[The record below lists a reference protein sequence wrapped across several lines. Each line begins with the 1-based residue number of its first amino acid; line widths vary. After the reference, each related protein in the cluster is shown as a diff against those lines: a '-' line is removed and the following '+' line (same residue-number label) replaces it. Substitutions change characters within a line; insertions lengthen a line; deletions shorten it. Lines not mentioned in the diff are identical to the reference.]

1 MQSNIMSIIYGRTDS
16 EKRLLD
22 NCPNE
27 VKKIE
32 DISLVR
38 RHYEKKLEENSGFFG
53 LFRRWNAKRQIHK
66 IENNRRLQKG
76 ARGEI
81 RVLEELAKLGDDYH
95 VLCGMRMRLPYAVT
109 YRGEKNLKSAQMDFV
124 VVCKKGVFLIE
135 VKNWS
140 DEYLENYV
148 ERNPYEQTERAGRV
162 LWISL
167 DNVFSNIQVTNVL
180 LSISGNIPY
189 DNNYRVF
196 VTSLERISWFLQKKD
211 EILDDKDVKRIVS
224 QLKWYVTK

>member
-1 MQSNIMSIIYGRTDS
+1 MSIIYGRTDS

-22 NCPNE
+22 RYPDE

-32 DISLVR
+32 DVPQVR
-38 RHYEKKLEENSGFFG
+38 KYYEQKLKEDSGIFGFFKK
-53 LFRRWNAKRQIHK
+53 WNTKRQLNK
-66 IENNRRLQKG
+66 IENNTRLHKG
-76 ARGEI
+76 AKGEI

-95 VLCGMRMRLPYAVT
+95 VLCGLRMRLPHVIT
-109 YRGEKNLKSAQMDFV
+109 YRGQKNLKSAQMDFV

-140 DEYLENYV
+140 DEYLENHV

-189 DNNYRVF
+189 DDNYRVF
-196 VTSLERISWFLQKKD
+196 VTSLERINWFLQKKD
-211 EILDDKDVKRIVS
+211 EILDENDVKKIVS
-224 QLKWYVTK
+224 HLKWHVTK

>member
-1 MQSNIMSIIYGRTDS
+1 MSIIYGRTDS

-22 NCPNE
+22 NYPKE
-27 VKKIE
+27 IKKIE
-32 DISLVR
+32 DVYQVKK
-38 RHYEKKLEENSGFFG
+38 HYEEKLKDEHSGIFGFFRK
-53 LFRRWNAKRQIHK
+53 LNTKRQLQK
-66 IENNRRLQKG
+66 IEKNRRLNKG
-76 ARGEI
+76 ARGENE
-81 RVLEELAKLGDDYH
+81 VLEELSKLGDDYH
-95 VLCGMRMRLPYAVT
+95 ILCGLRMRLPYTVN
-109 YRGEKNLKSAQMDFV
+109 YRGLKNLRSAQMDFV

-140 DEYLENYV
+140 DEYLENHV

-189 DNNYRVF
+189 DDDYRVF
-196 VTSLERISWFLQKKD
+196 VTSIERINWFLQKKD
-211 EILDDKDVKRIVS
+211 EILDEKDVKKIVS
-224 QLKWYVTK
+224 HLKWHVTK

>member
-1 MQSNIMSIIYGRTDS
+1 VSIIYGRADS

-22 NCPNE
+22 KYPGK

-32 DISLVR
+32 DIPEI
-38 RHYEKKLEENSGFFG
+38 HDYYKQKLKENSGIFGFFKK
-53 LFRRWNAKRQIHK
+53 WNTKRQLYK
-66 IENNRRLQKG
+66 IENSRRLYKG
-76 ARGEI
+76 AKGEN

-95 VLCGMRMRLPYAVT
+95 VLCGLRMWLPYTVN

-124 VVCKKGVFLIE
+124 VVCKKGIFLIE

-140 DEYLENYV
+140 DEYLENY

-167 DNVFSNIQVTNVL
+167 DNVFSNLQVTNIL

-189 DNNYRVF
+189 DDNYKVF
-196 VTSLERISWFLQKKD
+196 VTSLERINWFLQKKD
-211 EILDDKDVKRIVS
+211 DILNDNDVKKIVS
-224 QLKWYVTK
+224 HLKWNVTK